1 MDNLNG
7 LAFINVELTSRC
19 NKGDGTPGSGCW
31 MCGRRKMEREH
42 PEKCNWGDMEFDT
55 LRRIALQVPRGI
67 VIQFHSNGEP
77 LLYPWL
83 AQALNM
89 FPRNIRCLNTNGKLL
104 VERADAIIGNLETLT
119 ISVIEADLEGD
130 EQYETVTN
138 FITRLGKE
146 KPTIIYRLL
155 GDVHNRRKW
164 EALPGKIATR
174 ILHSPEGSREYQ
186 KKVTIPEIGICLD
199 LLSHLAIDRY
209 GNISMCVRFDPEGH
223 LRLGNINH
231 TSLLEAWYGEKRK
244 EYIEHHIAGRRG
256 ELPGCDRCEFY
267 GVPTSP
273 CDKCGA

>member
-1 MDNLNG
+1 MNG
-7 LAFINVELTSRC
+7 LGFLNIELTSRC
-19 NKGDGTPGSGCW
+19 NKSCW

-104 VERADAIIGNLETLT
+104 VERADAIIGNLETIT
-119 ISVIEADLEGD
+119 ISVIENDPEGE
-130 EQYETVTN
+130 EQYGQVAQFLKQKGAQKPFTV
-138 FITRLGKE
+138 F
-146 KPTIIYRLL
+146 RLL
-155 GDVHNRRKW
+155 GSVEGQRW
-164 EALPGKIATR
+164 ESLPGIVARR
-174 ILHSPEGSREYQ
+174 ILHKPEGSFGYS
-186 KKVTIPEIGICLD
+186 KKTTVPEIGICLD
-199 LLSHLAIDRY
+199 LLTHLAIDRY

-244 EYIEHHIAGRRG
+244 EYIEYHIAGRRG

-273 CDKCGA
+273 CDKCGT

>member
-1 MDNLNG
+1 MNG
-7 LAFINVELTSRC
+7 LSFLNIELTSRC
-19 NKGDGTPGSGCW
+19 NKSCW

-67 VIQFHSNGEP
+67 VIQFHNNGEP

-119 ISVIEADLEGD
+119 ISVIENDPEGEEQIGLIRGFDRYKTGRLPRIIIRPLGAVD
-130 EQYETVTN
+130 EGRKE
-138 FITRLGKE
+138 RLKGFE
-146 KPTIIYRLL
+146 PF
-155 GDVHNRRKW
+155 
-164 EALPGKIATR
+164 ATR
-174 ILHSPEGSREYQ
+174 ILHKPDYSAAYTRQ
-186 KKVTIPEIGICLD
+186 VTIPEIGICLD
-199 LLSHLAIDRY
+199 LLTHLAIDRY

-273 CDKCGA
+273 CDKCGP